1 MRNYLTFNH
10 YIFVIFPLCFISS
23 SCVAQPQADNRVDY
37 SQLENWISRESDEQI
52 HDVDLFY
59 VYPTV
64 DFSKTPKNMELS
76 DLDLKSKAKG
86 VFTEHSGVYSSST
99 NLFAPYYRQVSIA
112 VLSLSS
118 EESESYLSIGYNDVK
133 SAFNYYLEHYNNG
146 RPFIL
151 AGHSQGSDMIAC
163 LMKDIFDDKLL
174 LDKLIAAYII
184 GFSVTDEELEN
195 YKWLKI
201 AQKADDVGVII
212 TYNTQ
217 SVDATGSPV
226 LMPGANCVN
235 PLSWSTSTDLA
246 KKQLNKGAVFFN
258 DNHQIEREIINYSS
272 AQIDENG
279 ALIAA
284 TPSPDDFY
292 SPTNFFPKG
301 VYHAYDYSFF
311 YRNLEENVKVRV
323 EAYFNNP

>member
-1 MRNYLTFNH
+1 M
-10 YIFVIFPLCFISS
+10 IFIRIRF
-23 SCVAQPQADNRVDY
+23 
-37 SQLENWISRESDEQI
+37 WIA
-52 HDVDLFY
+52 
-59 VYPTV
+59 T
-64 DFSKTPKNMELS
+64 
-76 DLDLKSKAKG
+76 
-86 VFTEHSGVYSSST
+86 
-99 NLFAPYYRQVSIA
+99 
-112 VLSLSS
+112 
-118 EESESYLSIGYNDVK
+118 
-133 SAFNYYLEHYNNG
+133 
-146 RPFIL
+146 
-151 AGHSQGSDMIAC
+151 SDMIAC
-163 LMKDIFDDKLL
+163 LIKDIFDDKSL
-174 LDKLIAAYII
+174 LDKLVAAYII

-235 PLSWSTSTDLA
+235 PLSWSTSSDLA
-246 KKQLNKGAVFFN
+246 KKGINNGAVFFN
-258 DNHQIEREIINYSS
+258 DHHQIEREIINYTS

-279 ALIAA
+279 ALIVA